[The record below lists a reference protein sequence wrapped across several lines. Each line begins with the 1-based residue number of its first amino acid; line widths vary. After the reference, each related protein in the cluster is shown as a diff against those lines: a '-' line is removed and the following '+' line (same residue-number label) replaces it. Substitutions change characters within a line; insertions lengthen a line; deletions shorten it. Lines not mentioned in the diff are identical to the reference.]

1 MAITVALIKKAQE
14 GSEKAYEMI
23 AKMVGQLPKEEIELA
38 TKNIRISITD
48 DEEDA

>member
-1 MAITVALIKKAQE
+1 MGITVALMKKAAD
-14 GSEKAYEMI
+14 GDVKAYEMI